1 LNNTLKLVKEV
12 FKDEALTSERYV
24 HVTPPGLI
32 LDILGRIDF
41 ESETKFLELK
51 SKPINFRKGKNGLT
65 QTIQKLPASIDDVE
79 ESVYETSCFLLGR
92 KATGKR
98 KHI

>member
-1 LNNTLKLVKEV
+1 LR
-12 FKDEALTSERYV
+12 TSENS
-24 HVTPPGLI
+24 TENSTENKKG
-32 LDILGRIDF
+32 
-41 ESETKFLELK
+41 KFLELK

-79 ESVYETSCFLLGR
+79 ESYMKQVAFYW

>member
-1 LNNTLKLVKEV
+1 MLSV
-12 FKDEALTSERYV
+12 S
-24 HVTPPGLI
+24 HPGLI

-41 ESETKFLELK
+41 ESENSTENKKGKFLELK

-65 QTIQKLPASIDDVE
+65 QTIQKLPASIDDCRRE
-79 ESVYETSCFLLGR
+79 LYEASCFLLEI
-92 KATGKR
+92 TEKR

>member
-12 FKDEALTSERYV
+12 FGDEPLTSERYV
-24 HVTPPGLI
+24 SVSHPGLI

-41 ESETKFLELK
+41 ETSENSTEENSTENKKGKFLELK

-65 QTIQKLPASIDDVE
+65 QTIQKL
-79 ESVYETSCFLLGR
+79 TSYNRRL
-92 KATGKR
+92 
-98 KHI
+98 

>member
-1 LNNTLKLVKEV
+1 MQNRNDTIVQSVYRKTLKLVKEV

-24 HVTPPGLI
+24 MLSHPGLI

-41 ESETKFLELK
+41 ESENSTENKKGKFLELK

-65 QTIQKLPASIDDVE
+65 QTIQKFQLQ
-79 ESVYETSCFLLGR
+79 
-92 KATGKR
+92 
-98 KHI
+98 